1 MPRPE
6 DFRNTHFSSLI
17 KFRIKRI
24 LMICSNY
31 DAFIMEEDGKIESQ
45 VYKEY
50 VGLNMSN
57 PPTFVWV
64 ESAAAA
70 RQTLENEPDI
80 DMIICM
86 YNEIDKDIFPLAADL
101 KAEGKQIPFVLL
113 MHYSK
118 QIRKKVMSQTDSGV
132 DFVFS
137 WHGNAD
143 LILAIIKLFEDKRN
157 ADYDI
162 LETGVQAI
170 MLVEDS
176 IRYYSTYLP
185 ELYKLILK
193 QSNEFLKETLNED
206 QQKNRKRSR
215 PKILL
220 ATCYDEA
227 FATYEKYRN
236 HFLGIISDVGM
247 VVHKGDPPKTE
258 KLDAGI
264 DLVHHIRQDDPM
276 MPILLQSSQVSVAD
290 VAKRLNV
297 GFLKKYSRTLFLQ
310 LSDYIKE
317 EFGFGDFVFRDGKG
331 VVYGRA
337 ANLQELEDVIK
348 HVPDNILVSNTS
360 KNMFSKWFFARG
372 LFTLANKFR
381 LEHHDDAS
389 EAREF
394 LIKEVQA
401 YHKAMGR
408 GIIAEFSND
417 NYDRYIS
424 FARMGDGSLGGKA
437 RGLAFLNRLIE
448 KHSLT
453 DRYENISISIPRS
466 IVISTEYFDEFILE
480 NGLQYVIDSELS
492 DDEILSE
499 FVASRLPEGL
509 ISGLKTY
516 LKTVDTPL
524 AVRSSSKLED
534 SNYQPFAGVYSTYM
548 IPHVDNKDMM
558 LRILDKA
565 IKSVYASVFYNGS
578 RTYIQ
583 TTGNLQS
590 EEKMAVVIQNICGS
604 EHNGLYYPLIS
615 GVGRSVNFY
624 PIGGERMEDGIV
636 NVVFGLGKS
645 VVEGG
650 KTLRFSP
657 KFPKKILQLSQPYLA
672 VRDSQKMMFAL
683 DLRPGA
689 FKISRNEGVNLA
701 HIPVTEVIP
710 DYANSNLVFSTYSAL
725 NSRIVPGVDESGAR
739 IVSFDA
745 ILKYGK
751 YPLAKALSEIMDIC
765 RKELLCEVEIEFA
778 ADVAPSGKLSLKLLQ
793 VRPISSYFTEREVN
807 FDELK
812 ASLGTLLL
820 ESGKALGNGFV
831 NDVSHIVYIAPDK
844 FNSLSTREIAA
855 ELAEINN
862 TFKSRNEGYILIGP
876 GRWGSS
882 DPNLG
887 IPVIWSDISEAKMIV
902 EYSMPGF
909 QVEPSQGTHFF
920 QNITSLGVGYL
931 SIDTVAGDGNVDFDA
946 LGELDS
952 EQTMKYAVVL
962 HTEEP
967 ITAYIERNTNRA
979 LAGIRKNADLQ
990 H

>member
-337 ANLQELEDVIK
+337 ANLQELEEVIK

-583 TTGNLQS
+583 TTDNLQS
-590 EEKMAVVIQNICGS
+590 EEKMAIVIQNICGS

-657 KFPKKILQLSQPYLA
+657 EFPKKILQLSQPYLA
-672 VRDSQKMMFAL
+672 MRDSQKMMFAL

-710 DYANSNLVFSTYSAL
+710 DYANSNLVFSTYSAV
-725 NSRIVPGVDESGAR
+725 NSRIVPGVEESGAR

-778 ADVAPSGKLSLKLLQ
+778 ADVALSGKLSLILLQ
-793 VRPISSYFTEREVN
+793 VRPISSYSAEQEVN

-812 ASLGTLLL
+812 TSLGTLFL

-862 TFKSRNEGYILIGP
+862 TFKFRNEGYILIGP

-946 LGELDS
+946 LGGLEC
-952 EQTMKYAVVL
+952 EQAMKYAVVL

-979 LAGIRKNADLQ
+979 LAGIRKNTDSQ

>member
-86 YNEIDKDIFPLAADL
+86 YNEIDKDIFPLASDL

-337 ANLQELEDVIK
+337 ANLQELEEVIK
-348 HVPDNILVSNTS
+348 HVPDNTLVSNTS

-408 GIIAEFSND
+408 GIIAEFSNG

-578 RTYIQ
+578 CTYIQ

-657 KFPKKILQLSQPYLA
+657 EFPKKILQLSQPYLA
-672 VRDSQKMMFAL
+672 MRDSQKMMFAL

-710 DYANSNLVFSTYSAL
+710 DYANSNLVFSTYSAVD
-725 NSRIVPGVDESGAR
+725 SRIVPGVEESGAR

-793 VRPISSYFTEREVN
+793 VRPISSYSAEQEVN

-812 ASLGTLLL
+812 TSLGTLFL

-887 IPVIWSDISEAKMIV
+887 VPVIWSDISEAKMIV

-952 EQTMKYAVVL
+952 EQAMKYAVVL

-979 LAGIRKNADLQ
+979 LAGIRKIADLQ

>member
-337 ANLQELEDVIK
+337 ANLQELEEVIK

-408 GIIAEFSND
+408 GIIAEFSNG

-657 KFPKKILQLSQPYLA
+657 EFPKKILQLSQPYLA
-672 VRDSQKMMFAL
+672 MRDSQKMMFAL

-710 DYANSNLVFSTYSAL
+710 DYTNSNLVFSTYSAV
-725 NSRIVPGVDESGAR
+725 NSRIVPGVEESGAR

-793 VRPISSYFTEREVN
+793 VRPISSYSAEQEVN

-812 ASLGTLLL
+812 TSLGTLFL

-952 EQTMKYAVVL
+952 EQAMKYAVVL

>member
-118 QIRKKVMSQTDSGV
+118 QIREKVMSQTDSGV

-337 ANLQELEDVIK
+337 ANLQELEEVIK

-408 GIIAEFSND
+408 GIIAEFSNG

-657 KFPKKILQLSQPYLA
+657 EFPKKILQLSQPYLA
-672 VRDSQKMMFAL
+672 MRDSQKMMFAL

-710 DYANSNLVFSTYSAL
+710 DYANSNLVFSTYSAV
-725 NSRIVPGVDESGAR
+725 NSRIVPGVEESGAR

-793 VRPISSYFTEREVN
+793 VRPISSYAAEQEVN

-812 ASLGTLLL
+812 ASLGTLFL

-862 TFKSRNEGYILIGP
+862 TFKSGNEGYILIGP

-946 LGELDS
+946 LGGLDC

-979 LAGIRKNADLQ
+979 LAGIRKNADSQ

>member
-337 ANLQELEDVIK
+337 ANLQELEEVIK

-408 GIIAEFSND
+408 GIIAEFSNG

-657 KFPKKILQLSQPYLA
+657 EFPKKILQLSQPYLA
-672 VRDSQKMMFAL
+672 MRDSQKMMFAL

-689 FKISRNEGVNLA
+689 FKISRNEGVNLV

-710 DYANSNLVFSTYSAL
+710 DYTNSNLVFSTYSAVD
-725 NSRIVPGVDESGAR
+725 NRIVPGVEESGAR

-793 VRPISSYFTEREVN
+793 VRPISSYAAEQEVN

-812 ASLGTLLL
+812 ASLGTLFL

-952 EQTMKYAVVL
+952 EQAMKYAVVL

-979 LAGIRKNADLQ
+979 LAGIRKNADSQ